1 MFTIMLALILIRPF
15 ISSLAFPFLNFIYS
29 DLLLIFIILWI
40 IFKGVSFKEVKLINV
55 SFLFIAL
62 FVSLVFHFDNA
73 TGPQELYKYISGIL
87 LLVISSTLSYRNK
100 NSIIARIV
108 ASGIGISFLAIYQY
122 YFGFQ
127 NLANYIAAEE
137 ITNPFVLDYISQK
150 RVFYPF
156 ITPNALGG
164 YLAMIIPLVLTS
176 KNRFWLAAPLFF
188 ALLLTKSIGA
198 LLSLFAALTLYLYL
212 QDKLKK
218 RNVFILLGFLTVIGL
233 VFIARAHLEGKHLQ
247 PLFSTGMRLSYWQ
260 DTLAIIK
267 THFFTGVGLGNF
279 NLIFSR
285 YSHNSYLQIWAE
297 TGILGIISFL
307 CLITAIL
314 KSSLKTLKES
324 PDKTRIAGL
333 ICASCAFLFHNLIDF
348 SFFLP
353 EISLIWWV
361 ILGLSI
367 NKNLRPAT

>member
-87 LLVISSTLSYRNK
+87 LLLISSTLSYRNK

-218 RNVFILLGFLTVIGL
+218 EMSSFYWDSS
-233 VFIARAHLEGKHLQ
+233 
-247 PLFSTGMRLSYWQ
+247 PLS
-260 DTLAIIK
+260 A
-267 THFFTGVGLGNF
+267 
-279 NLIFSR
+279 
-285 YSHNSYLQIWAE
+285 
-297 TGILGIISFL
+297 
-307 CLITAIL
+307 
-314 KSSLKTLKES
+314 
-324 PDKTRIAGL
+324 
-333 ICASCAFLFHNLIDF
+333 
-348 SFFLP
+348 
-353 EISLIWWV
+353 
-361 ILGLSI
+361 
-367 NKNLRPAT
+367 